1 MPALIKQDFLDAH
14 RVQSACNLSGVVFSF
29 AQVMEKICQD
39 TASGD
44 STEKRN
50 THPICRFY
58 AEQIL
63 YLSGG
68 GGGGTESYQ
77 RASEAIRKRIE
88 QFEAQEQA
96 AATTKE

>member
-1 MPALIKQDFLDAH
+1 MPALTKQDYLDAQ

-29 AQVMEKICQD
+29 AQVMEKICQN

-50 THPICRFY
+50 IHPICRFY

-68 GGGGTESYQ
+68 GCGDTESYQ
-77 RASEAIRKRIE
+77 RASEAIRKQIE

-96 AATTKE
+96 AATTNQ